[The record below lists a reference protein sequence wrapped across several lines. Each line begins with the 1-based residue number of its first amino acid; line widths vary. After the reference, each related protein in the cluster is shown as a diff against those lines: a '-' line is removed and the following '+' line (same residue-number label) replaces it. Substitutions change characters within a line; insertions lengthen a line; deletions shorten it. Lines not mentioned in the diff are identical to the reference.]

1 MPLIQDD
8 HVIQQVASATSH
20 PALRNTVLPRTAKG
34 HFLVIRLRLPMAMVA
49 LMVARIS
56 SAGTSTPETVVN
68 GSCAMTD
75 SLFVIDSTFLLE
87 TSRNSFR
94 GAPLLQDSSG
104 RDSTLL
110 FGFARELLRLRK
122 QLGIRKALVVIGDV
136 GPYPPDSLVSD
147 AIGFLKPL
155 RVPVLHAKGIRVG
168 DVCAALVDRC
178 TWVVTGNKA
187 MLQLTSDRCGVI
199 LPKKGNELYVVTA
212 ASIKDHLAVGPSQV
226 APLFALT
233 EKNGRDSLLTQRQA
247 VRFLELYGT
256 LDVVLRKAAAGD
268 LGQVGR
274 KLAAR
279 GDALRQRCRE
289 LQFTAAS
296 LGNVKERYEET
307 NFIEEAEAAA
317 SVLKEYGFWSLIRL
331 LPFPERELVKAEENP
346 HQSDCRA
353 ARTQAELDELYKM
366 LRSAEV
372 CALDTEA
379 SDKDPR
385 NAVLYGVA
393 FSVRERQAVYVPLM
407 EPDLDGVS
415 PEEVR
420 TRLARIFRIKTKFV
434 GHNIKFDYL
443 ILRKHGMHMRNIY
456 FDTMLAAAECFG
468 DWEFFNLSE
477 VARRLLGA
485 RIKRYS
491 DIIQKEQTFL
501 DVPFKDLVEHASTD
515 ADVSLRLFHRLSVE
529 LRNRQLEDRFL
540 RDRMRMLTTLA
551 EMEFQ
556 GVRVDVKKIEM
567 STSHLLE
574 DADALKKLIFQ
585 EAGCEFDLD
594 DRKATSDALRKVD
607 VLREWTTFRSLT
619 QTAMQQLA
627 WRHLLVEQIVKY
639 RRVRK
644 RQRELDAIRNA
655 TRKGKVFPLFSQLRV
670 PHMIA
675 SSSSPNLD
683 EAFRVNAVTDAFF
696 QRLQQITKDA
706 VLRRELSRCARSDF
720 RCFGERS
727 LEGLEHA
734 EVLLSVAIGL
744 PDAAVCRRF
753 LISPEKA
760 MRIKANL
767 QVRYPTLFEWLDRFR
782 RESITRGYAEHDG
795 QRIYIEGLRS
805 SNIEK
810 RKTATVFAARWL
822 VRH

>member
-1 MPLIQDD
+1 
-8 HVIQQVASATSH
+8 
-20 PALRNTVLPRTAKG
+20 
-34 HFLVIRLRLPMAMVA
+34 MA
-49 LMVARIS
+49 
-56 SAGTSTPETVVN
+56 
-68 GSCAMTD
+68 D

-94 GAPLLQDSSG
+94 GAPLLQDPSG
-104 RDSTLL
+104 RDTTLL
-110 FGFARELLRLRK
+110 FGFTRDLLRLRK
-122 QLGIRKALVVIGDV
+122 QLGMRKALIIIGDAR
-136 GPYPPDSLVSD
+136 PRLPDSFISD
-147 AIGFLKPL
+147 AIEFLKRL
-155 RVPVLHAKGIRVG
+155 RVPFLYAKGIRVG
-168 DVCAALVDRC
+168 DVCAALAERC
-178 TWVVTGNKA
+178 TWIVTANKA
-187 MLQLTSDRCGVI
+187 MLQLINDQCGVI
-199 LPKKGNELYVVTA
+199 LPKKGNELDVVTV
-212 ASIKDHLAVGPSQV
+212 ASIKDRLGVSPSQV
-226 APLFALT
+226 TSLFALT
-233 EKNGRDSLLTQRQA
+233 EKNAHDSVLTQRQA

-256 LDVVLRKAAAGD
+256 LDIVLRQAAAGD

-274 KLAAR
+274 KLVAR
-279 GDALRQRCRE
+279 GDALRERCRE

-296 LGNVKERYEET
+296 LGDVKGRYEET
-307 NFIEEAEAAA
+307 NFIEEAEGAA

-331 LPFPERELVKAEENP
+331 LPFPERELVRAEESP
-346 HQSDCRA
+346 PQSDCRA
-353 ARTQAELDELYKM
+353 ARTRAELDELYKM
-366 LRSAEV
+366 LRSAKV

-393 FSVRERQAVYVPLM
+393 FSVRQRQAVYVPLIQS
-407 EPDLDGVS
+407 DLDGVS
-415 PEEVR
+415 QQEVR
-420 TRLARIFRIKTKFV
+420 ARLDKIFSIKTKFV

-443 ILRKHGMHMRNIY
+443 ILRKHGMRLRNIY

-468 DWEFFNLSE
+468 DWEFFNLGD

-501 DVPFKDLVEHASTD
+501 DVPFKDLVEHACTD

-540 RDRMRMLTTLA
+540 RHRMRMLTTLA
-551 EMEFQ
+551 EMEFE

-567 STSHLLE
+567 STNRHLE
-574 DADALKKLIFQ
+574 DADALKKSIFQ

-594 DRKATSDALRKVD
+594 DRKATSDALRKVEA
-607 VLREWTTFRSLT
+607 LREWTTSRSLT
-619 QTAMQQLA
+619 QTAMEQLA
-627 WRHLLVEQIVKY
+627 WRHPLVEQIVKY

-675 SSSSPNLD
+675 ISSSPNLD
-683 EAFRVNAVTDAFF
+683 EAFRANAVTDALLSQDYTSPKQAL
-696 QRLQQITKDA
+696 QRLQQVTKDE

-720 RCFGERS
+720 RCVGEPS

-810 RKTATVFAARWL
+810 RNTAAVFAARWL